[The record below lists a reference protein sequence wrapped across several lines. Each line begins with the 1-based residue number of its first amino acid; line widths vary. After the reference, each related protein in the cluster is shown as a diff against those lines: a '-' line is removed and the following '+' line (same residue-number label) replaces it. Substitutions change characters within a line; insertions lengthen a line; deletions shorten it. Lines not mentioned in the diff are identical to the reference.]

1 MAANL
6 DLNNVNAATATLTT
20 VVIAGGTGIF
30 TTITPNAIVGGDNS
44 LGITGQT
51 QATTVNGGAV
61 VITGAASISGA
72 TGNGGAVS
80 QAGGASGSTDGDG
93 GAASSIGGVATGTG
107 TGGAATLMSGA
118 SGGASGFAGTLTI
131 DTGSAAGGVGEDI
144 DIGLTNATNVR
155 LGRSGGTVFI
165 EGIARTTIGNGAG
178 VVDKCLV
185 VEGGNGVIHQTTL
198 TFILTGAHDLDMAD
212 DDHGTGIKIYDFPA
226 GSIQILGATCN
237 AIATSVNTG
246 AGGGTYP
253 MALGSEVGADDNTLT
268 GTEADIIPS
277 TAITGGT
284 GSTASDFHATLA
296 APILFANAGGSDL
309 DLYLNAAI
317 TAAVAEGAVTIAVT
331 GTVTITWIN
340 LGDY

>member
-1 MAANL
+1 MGMMQPQYLHGTAVSPAELAVLDGVAAGTVTALKALVVDTNSAL
-6 DLNNVNAATATLTT
+6 DALTIAMLTT
-20 VVIAGGTGIF
+20 
-30 TTITPNAIVGGDNS
+30 
-44 LGITGQT
+44 
-51 QATTVNGGAV
+51 TTVDGPA
-61 VITGAASISGA
+61 GAALSID
-72 TGNGGAVS
+72 
-80 QAGGASGSTDGDG
+80 AGGAY
-93 GAASSIGGVATGTG
+93 AVNIGQV
-107 TGGAATLMSGA
+107 
-118 SGGASGFAGTLTI
+118 F
-131 DTGSAAGGVGEDI
+131 
-144 DIGLTNATNVR
+144 ATNVV
-155 LGRSGGTVFI
+155 LGRGSGSVTVAGSI
-165 EGIARTTIGNGAG
+165 ITTVGNGAI
-178 VVDKCLV
+178 VTDKCTV
-185 VEGGNGVIHQTTL
+185 VEGGDGVLHKTTL
-198 TFILTGAHDLDMAD
+198 TFTLTGDHDLDMAD

-246 AGGGTYP
+246 AGGGTFP
-253 MALGSEVGADDNTLT
+253 MALGSAVGADDNTLT

-296 APILFANAGGSDL
+296 APILFANAGGTNL